1 MGIRNHRIAGR
12 GRSTALIIIAAALA
26 HPGAAPAQPVSQQ
39 LFGANL
45 WDGNAQGNNADRA
58 WGHAR
63 AARMRLVRIG
73 GIMYNNNTA
82 TPQTYARWIDS
93 IRAAG
98 AEPLVQVSTIEPATD
113 AAALVSE
120 LNIKRKYGVRF
131 WSIGNEPTCG
141 KAAGAAVVADLAGK
155 IKARAAAM
163 KAVDPSIRIFIG
175 EECYWREEL
184 YAPLVGGDQDVT
196 GKDEAGR
203 WFADGVAF
211 HNYPFPGADQNAKY
225 TREQVLDKG
234 VPGIRGMLA
243 ACKAQAAKA
252 DAKHG
257 RAGSQALACALTEFN
272 ITYWNPPANALAGV
286 GSRSFLNGHFFA
298 EVYGAAM
305 EYGTFAVLPWSMMQN
320 GGDGT
325 GEDLGLLDGTGA
337 LAARPS
343 YHHLS
348 LMSRH
353 MRGNFLPSK
362 HNAPRVKSFAT
373 RDGDTV
379 AILILNENASE
390 GGRVA
395 IRLAD
400 LAPAADAPWQV
411 RVPVTGEGAAGWDG
425 EISDSLPPESTLLIK
440 ALKGGAVF
448 FRATYSLAMA
458 NRGESPLEKA
468 VPVRVGRGNR
478 PVTARDFIS
487 QRGRFLEG
495 GLERAEPHRVELRTL
510 SGILVAWT
518 SGTGQGW
525 RIDAGPLPPS
535 AYLLTVRTVA
545 GAETRLLALTGR

>member
-1 MGIRNHRIAGR
+1 MSANKYRIAAW
-12 GRSTALIIIAAALA
+12 GRSMALMAIAAGLSL
-26 HPGAAPAQPVSQQ
+26 PGHAPGQPVSRQ

-63 AARMRLVRIG
+63 AAHMRLVRIG

-93 IRAAG
+93 IQAAG

-113 AAALVSE
+113 AAALVTE

-141 KAAGAAVVADLAGK
+141 KAAGAGVVADLAGK

-196 GKDEAGR
+196 GKDDAGR
-203 WFADGVAF
+203 WMADGVAF
-211 HNYPFPGADQNAKY
+211 HNYPFPGADQNTKY

-243 ACKAQAAKA
+243 ACKALAAKA

-257 RAGSQALACALTEFN
+257 RAGAQVLACALTEFN
-272 ITYWNPPANALAGV
+272 ITYWNPTVNGLAGV

-320 GGDGT
+320 GGDGS

-337 LAARPS
+337 LTARPS

-362 HNAPRVKSFAT
+362 HNAARVKSFAT
-373 RDGDTV
+373 RDGDTL
-379 AILILNENASE
+379 AILILNENLAE

-400 LAPAADAPWQV
+400 AAPSSDAPYQV
-411 RVPVTGEGAAGWDG
+411 RVPVTGDGAAGWDG

-440 ALKGGAVF
+440 AMRGGAVF

-458 NRGESPLEKA
+458 NKGEPPLEKA
-468 VPVRVGRGNR
+468 VPVHVR
-478 PVTARDFIS
+478 PIDASVPERDFTL
-487 QRGRFLEG
+487 QKGRFLEG
-495 GLERAEPHRVELRTL
+495 GLARTETYRVELRTL
-510 SGILVAWT
+510 SGILKAAT
-518 SGTGQGW
+518 AGTGRGW
-525 RIDAGPLPPS
+525 RLDAGALPPA
-535 AYLLTVRTVA
+535 AYLLTVKTGA
-545 GAETRLLALTGR
+545 GAETRIVALMGR